1 MTSRRQILAT
11 TQRVGD
17 VLMLGIA
24 FLFALATTGYLGS
37 QGSLADFLSMRVKM
51 GNIFMFL
58 AFAMVWMIIFE
69 TCGLYRSRRISPL
82 LGLWWDVLKATTMG
96 TLVLPAMAMIL
107 DLEAV
112 NRTFI
117 ATFFTTAF
125 LSTGLARTWIRFALG
140 EARRQ
145 GRNLRNLVIV
155 GCGPRGARVGNDIR
169 QRPDLGYLL
178 LGYVDDMPAPHTS
191 VRQGREKLLGN
202 LDEIE
207 ELLTSLQVDEVL
219 IALPLKSHYAKIEQI
234 IDICE
239 DLGITIRMPADFFH
253 LEVASS
259 EVDYLDGSPIM
270 TLRTPTPSLS
280 GLMLKRVLDVAFS
293 AVGLLLLAPV
303 FLVAA
308 IAVRLDSPGPV
319 FFSQE
324 RVGFGRRSFRMFKFR
339 TMVTNAEE
347 LLAKLEEDNEVDGA
361 AFKMKDDPRITR
373 VGRILRKFSIDEL
386 PQLWN
391 VLVGQMSIVGPRPL
405 PLRDVQ
411 AFDRRWQNRRFSV
424 KPGLTCL
431 WQANGRHNIGFDE
444 WMELDLQYI
453 DQWSLGLDLEII
465 LKTVPAVLRGTGA
478 S

>member
-1 MTSRRQILAT
+1 MTSRRRILAT
-11 TQRVGD
+11 TQRLGD
-17 VLMLGIA
+17 LFMLA
-24 FLFALATTGYLGS
+24 VSFLFALAITGYLGS
-37 QGSLADFLSMRVKM
+37 DGSLAEFLSIRVKV
-51 GNIFMFL
+51 GNILMFL
-58 AFAMVWMIIFE
+58 GFALCWMGIFE
-69 TCGLYRSRRISPL
+69 AFGLYRSRRISPL
-82 LGLWWDVLKATTMG
+82 LALWWDVLKATVMG
-96 TLVLPAMAMIL
+96 TLLLPAVSMVL
-107 DLEAV
+107 SLEAV
-112 NRTFI
+112 DRTFVL
-117 ATFFTTAF
+117 AFFAAAF

-155 GCGPRGARVGNDIR
+155 GAGPRGARVGQDMR

-178 LGYVDDMPAPHTS
+178 LGFVDDLPAP
-191 VRQGREKLLGN
+191 RNPGDQAEKLLGG
-202 LDEIE
+202 LGEIE
-207 ELLTSLQVDEVL
+207 ELLTTLQVDEVL
-219 IALPLKSHYAKIEQI
+219 IALPLKSHYAQIEQI

-270 TLRTPTPSLS
+270 TLKTPTPSLS
-280 GLMLKRVLDVAFS
+280 GLMVKRLLDVACS
-293 AVGLLLLAPV
+293 LAGLLALAPI
-303 FLVAA
+303 FLSAA
-308 IAVRLDSPGPV
+308 IAVKATSRGPI

-324 RVGFGRRSFRMFKFR
+324 RVGFGRRSFKMYKFR

-347 LLAKLEEDNEVDGA
+347 LLAELEASNEVEGA
-361 AFKMKDDPRITR
+361 AFKMKEDPRITK
-373 VGRILRKFSIDEL
+373 VGRVLRKFSIDEL

-453 DQWSLGLDLEII
+453 DQWSLGLDFEII

>member
-1 MTSRRQILAT
+1 MTSRRRILAT
-11 TQRVGD
+11 TQRIGD
-17 VLMLGIA
+17 ILMLA
-24 FLFALATTGYLGS
+24 LSFVFALATTGYLGS
-37 QGSLADFLSMRVKM
+37 KGSLAEFLSMRVKM
-51 GNIFMFL
+51 GNIFMFVG
-58 AFAMVWMIIFE
+58 FALLWMIIFE
-69 TCGLYRSRRISPL
+69 AFGLYRSRRISAL
-82 LGLWWDVLKATTMG
+82 LSLWWDVLKATIMG
-96 TLVLPAMAMIL
+96 ALLLPAMGMVL
-107 DLEAV
+107 NLEAV
-112 NRTFI
+112 DRTFVL
-117 ATFFTTAF
+117 TFFASSF
-125 LSTGLARTWIRFALG
+125 LCTGLARTWIRFALG

-155 GCGPRGARVGNDIR
+155 GAGPRGARVGNDIR

-178 LGYVDDMPAPHTS
+178 LGFVDDIAAPSTHRS
-191 VRQGREKLLGN
+191 GEKLLGT

-207 ELLTSLQVDEVL
+207 ELLTSLQIDEVL
-219 IALPLKSHYAKIEQI
+219 IALPLKSHYSKIEQI
-234 IDICE
+234 IDVCE

-280 GLMLKRVLDVAFS
+280 GLMVKRVLDVCCSLA
-293 AVGLLLLAPV
+293 GLMALAPLLAAV
-303 FLVAA
+303 A
-308 IAVRLDSPGPV
+308 IAIKFTSRGPV

-324 RVGFGRRSFRMFKFR
+324 RVGFGRRSFKMYKFR
-339 TMVTNAEE
+339 TMVMNAEE
-347 LLAKLEEDNEVDGA
+347 LLAELEQENEVEGA
-361 AFKMKDDPRITR
+361 AFKMKDDPRIFP
-373 VGRILRKFSIDEL
+373 VGRVLRKFSIDEL

-391 VLVGQMSIVGPRPL
+391 VLIGQMSVVGPRPL

-453 DQWSLGLDLEII
+453 DQWSLGLDFEII

>member
-1 MTSRRQILAT
+1 MS
-11 TQRVGD
+11 
-17 VLMLGIA
+17 
-24 FLFALATTGYLGS
+24 
-37 QGSLADFLSMRVKM
+37 
-51 GNIFMFL
+51 
-58 AFAMVWMIIFE
+58 
-69 TCGLYRSRRISPL
+69 
-82 LGLWWDVLKATTMG
+82 LWWDVLKATVMG
-96 TLVLPAMAMIL
+96 TLLLPAMGMVL
-107 DLEAV
+107 DLEAID
-112 NRTFI
+112 RTFVL
-117 ATFFTTAF
+117 TFFTTVF
-125 LSTGLARTWIRFALG
+125 LSTALARSWIRFALG

-145 GRNLRNLVIV
+145 GRNLRNLVII

-169 QRPDLGYLL
+169 QRPDLGYQL
-178 LGYVDDMPAPHTS
+178 LGYVDDMPAPDNP
-191 VRQGREKLLGN
+191 RGGREKLLGR
-202 LDEIE
+202 LDEVE
-207 ELLTSLQVDEVL
+207 ELLTSLQIDEVL
-219 IALPLKSHYAKIEQI
+219 IALPLKSHYGRIEQI
-234 IDICE
+234 IDVCE

-280 GLMLKRVLDVAFS
+280 GLMLKRSLDIAC
-293 AVGLLLLAPV
+293 ALVGLILLSPLLLFV
-303 FLVAA
+303 A
-308 IAVRLDSPGPV
+308 IAIRLDSKGPI
-319 FFSQE
+319 FFAQE
-324 RVGFGRRSFRMFKFR
+324 RIGFGRRPFKMFKFR

-347 LLAKLEEDNEVDGA
+347 LLASLEEQNEVSGA
-361 AFKMKDDPRITR
+361 AFKMRDDPRITK
-373 VGRILRKFSIDEL
+373 VGRLLRKFSIDEL

-391 VLVGQMSIVGPRPL
+391 VLVGQMSVVGPRPL

-453 DQWSLGLDLEII
+453 DQWSLGLDFEII